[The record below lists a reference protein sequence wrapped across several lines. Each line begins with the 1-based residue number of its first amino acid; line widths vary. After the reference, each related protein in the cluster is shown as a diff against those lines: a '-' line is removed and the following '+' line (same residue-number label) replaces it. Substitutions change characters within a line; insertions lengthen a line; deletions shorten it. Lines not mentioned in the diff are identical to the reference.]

1 MNPLVQR
8 ILTGLGKSILGLAL
22 LVLTLWL
29 GAYFALGSGPGQRA
43 LAGLVRGEAGL
54 EPTVVRWGPAPD
66 RLLVGGLDVHSN
78 VEASRRPLAALT
90 LASLDLGLWSLLGPN
105 PTIEHLRVELAF
117 VRANI
122 GPDGRVDLLMVL
134 SPPRRPGAASAPKE
148 KAPPRFAIERLEVR
162 VGELL
167 VTQGAEGLH
176 LRDLELGG
184 RVSLGERLDASLVL
198 RSGELHMAMDRGRR
212 VWAGTGFELEVSA
225 AGPPNAPSELELD
238 LALTLRHADQ
248 RESHLALALSPG
260 RPASVALGADL
271 SGADAA
277 VLLPGSDLPHGI
289 QLAGLLLEAPL
300 PAAGPNGPD
309 AGSPPEPTTTAT
321 TTTTTAPGRKLIGRL
336 GHAFAPV
343 LGLGAAELHDAS
355 FGLSAISIDAGRLI
369 PQVDVTF
376 THLQASRLVLRR
388 VATSGEDDADTA
400 EPFGWTLEDL
410 DFAGGRVSFL
420 RRLELHLWP
429 GRARWGLPNAT
440 PELVDLAIDAD
451 LGLTGGPITAHLAG
465 EFGAI
470 EARGK
475 LRVSPLTGK
484 TGFGAELAFAE
495 LHGAF
500 ARALLPELPAEHPL
514 NRNDAPRASGTMTL
528 ELENDEDGPAVA
540 FDEGLVTWATGG
552 SRWDGYGWS
561 DEPQP
566 LPDDQPDTAPGPDRE
581 DSP

>member
-8 ILTGLGKSILGLAL
+8 ILTGLGKSLLGLAL
-22 LVLTLWL
+22 LLVTLWL

-54 EPTVVRWGPAPD
+54 EPTLVRWGPAPD
-66 RLLVGGLDVHSN
+66 RLLLGGLDVMATGE
-78 VEASRRPLAALT
+78 VPDKPLAALT
-90 LASLDLGLWSLLGPN
+90 MASLDLGLWSLLGSN
-105 PTIEHLRVELAF
+105 PTIEHLRVELAH
-117 VRANI
+117 VHANI
-122 GPDGRVDLLMVL
+122 GPDGKVDLLMVL
-134 SPPRRPGAASAPKE
+134 SPPRRPGTGAPPRE
-148 KAPPRFAIERLEVR
+148 KAPPRLAIERIDVR
-162 VGELL
+162 IGELL
-167 VTQGAEGLH
+167 VTHGAEGIH

-184 RVSLGERLDASLVL
+184 RLVVGERLDAALGLSSTQIHL
-198 RSGELHMAMDRGRR
+198 AMDRGRR
-212 VWAGTGFELEVSA
+212 VWAGAGIELEVRA
-225 AGPPNAPSELELD
+225 AGAPTSPTSLEVD
-238 LALTLRHADQ
+238 LALTVRHSDD
-248 RESHLALALSPG
+248 RTSRLALAMAPG
-260 RPASVALGADL
+260 RPARAELDADL

-289 QLAGLLLEAPL
+289 QIAGLRLEATSEKK
-300 PAAGPNGPD
+300 AVSPD
-309 AGSPPEPTTTAT
+309 APPGAAPPKTTENEAARRLT
-321 TTTTTAPGRKLIGRL
+321 GQL

-355 FGLSAISIDAGRLI
+355 FGLSAIHIDAERLI
-369 PQVDVTF
+369 PQVEVTLS
-376 THLQASRLVLRR
+376 HLQATRLVLRP
-388 VATSGEDDADTA
+388 VATSGDEQPEGEADTVKA
-400 EPFGWTLEDL
+400 FGWTLEGL
-410 DFAGGRVSFL
+410 DFAGGRISFL

-429 GRARWGLPNAT
+429 GRALWGLPNAT
-440 PELVDLAIDAD
+440 PEPISLAIDAD

-465 EFGAI
+465 AFGAI

-514 NRNDAPRASGTMTL
+514 NQPDAPNASGAMTL
-528 ELENDEDGPAVA
+528 ELENDESGPAVA
-540 FDEGLVTWATGG
+540 FDEGLVTWAKGG

-561 DEPQP
+561 DEPLAP
-566 LPDDQPDTAPGPDRE
+566 PDGAPIPGTNPE